1 LPFCTDYIIIAIYHR
16 RIMMCNSTHVKN
28 DIESWRI
35 QLTELNNRSRWYSSQ
50 LWQLPFTY
58 LAVTAIAIA
67 NLEGQKR
74 CIIGL
79 SFLAAFV
86 LGVFVSWHM
95 KGILDGEKRAVE
107 DLREVEKKLALSP
120 TAEYRKY
127 AQPLFIVVI
136 LATLIFLIVGIL
148 NFA

>member
-1 LPFCTDYIIIAIYHR
+1 
-16 RIMMCNSTHVKN
+16 MCNSTHEEN
-28 DIESWRI
+28 DLESWRI

-67 NLEGQKR
+67 NLECQNR
-74 CIIGL
+74 YIVGL

-107 DLREVEKKLALSP
+107 GLVEVEKKLALP
-120 TAEYRKY
+120 LTAKY
-127 AQPLFIVVI
+127 KKYTQPLFIVVI

-148 NFA
+148 NLVLDNK